1 MNSRRSFIRRAG
13 VLAGTSVLASA
24 LQQQAFGLG
33 FAGKKMAPSDRINV
47 AAIGING
54 MGWADLKSSLKQ
66 PGVQV
71 VMLCDVDKNVLST
84 RMADLA
90 KLNVDISKIKT
101 TGDYRQVLDNKD
113 VDVVIIGT
121 PDHWHALIMMEACAA
136 GKDVYVEKP
145 VGNSIGECRAMVAA
159 QKKYNRA
166 VQGGQW
172 QRSQQ
177 HFQDALDFIYT
188 GQLGNIRTVKVWCY
202 QDWMKPG
209 PVLPDTLPPPGVD
222 YKTWLGPPK
231 TRAFNASRYLF
242 NFRWFWDYAGGLMT
256 DWGVHLLDY
265 GLLGMKSPTP
275 KSVSALGGRFA
286 YPDLYEETPDTL
298 TTLYEFDGFNMV
310 WDSAM
315 GIDNGSY
322 NRDHGIAYIGNNGTL
337 ILNRGGW
344 EVIEEKQS
352 KNKVSRPLAN
362 QSDNGLD
369 KHWENFVSVV
379 KSRKTEDLHCPIQA
393 GAHVATVA
401 QMGNIAF
408 RSGKK
413 LEWDAAKERFTDEA
427 INKEYL
433 MKEYLNGYKLPK
445 V

>member
-33 FAGKKMAPSDRINV
+33 FAGIKMAPSDRINV

-172 QRSQQ
+172 QRSQK
-177 HFQDALDFIYT
+177 HFQDALDFVYT
-188 GQLGNIRTVKVWCY
+188 GQLGNIRTVKVWSY

-209 PVLPDTLPPPGVD
+209 PVVPDTAPPAGVD
-222 YKTWLGPPK
+222 YKTWLGPAP
-231 TRAFNASRYLF
+231 TRSFNSSRFHF

-265 GLLGMKSPTP
+265 GLLGMKAGNP
-275 KSVSALGGRFA
+275 KTIAALGGDFA
-286 YPDLYEETPDTL
+286 YPDLYQETPDTL
-298 TTLYEFDGFNMV
+298 TTLYEFDHFNLV

-315 GIDNGSY
+315 GIGNGSY
-322 NRDHGIAYIGNNGTL
+322 GRDHGIAYIGNNATL
-337 ILNRGGW
+337 VLSRGGW
-344 EVIEEKQS
+344 EVIDEKMS
-352 KNKVSRPLAN
+352 KIKIERPLARPT
-362 QSDNGLD
+362 DNGLD
-369 KHWENFVSVV
+369 NHWKNFIEVV
-379 KSRKTEDLHCPIQA
+379 RSRKMEDLHCSIEA

-401 QMGNIAF
+401 QLGNISY
-408 RSGKK
+408 RSGKRSN
-413 LEWDAAKERFTDEA
+413 WDADRFTDDA
-427 INKEYL
+427 VNNEYL
-433 MKEYLNGYKLPK
+433 MKAYHNGYTLPK
-445 V
+445 I

>member
-1 MNSRRSFIRRAG
+1 MNSRRSFIRQAG
-13 VLAGTSVLASA
+13 LFAGTSMLAGS
-24 LQQQAFGLG
+24 FSESVFNGLSR
-33 FAGKKMAPSDRINV
+33 KMAPGDRINV

-54 MGWADLKSSLKQ
+54 MGWADLLSSLKQ

-71 VMLCDVDKNVLST
+71 VMLCDTDKNVLDK

-90 KLNVDISKIKT
+90 KLNLDISKIKT
-101 TGDYRQVLDNKD
+101 TGDYRHVLDNKD

-121 PDHWHALIMMEACAA
+121 PDHWHALIMIEACAA

-172 QRSQQ
+172 QRSQK
-177 HFQDALDFIYT
+177 HFQDALDFVYT

-209 PVLPDTLPPPGVD
+209 PVVPDTAPPAGAD
-222 YKTWLGPPK
+222 YKMWLGPAE
-231 TRAFNASRYLF
+231 TRPFNSSRYLF

-265 GLLGMKSPTP
+265 GLLGMKAGNP
-275 KSVSALGGRFA
+275 KTIAALGGDFA
-286 YPDLYEETPDTL
+286 YPDLYQETPDTL
-298 TTLYEFDGFNMV
+298 TTLYEFDHFNLV

-315 GIDNGSY
+315 GIGNGSY
-322 NRDHGIAYIGNNGTL
+322 GRDHGIAYIGNNATL
-337 ILNRGGW
+337 VLSRGGW
-344 EVIEEKQS
+344 EVIDEKMS
-352 KNKVSRPLAN
+352 KIKIERPLVKPT
-362 QSDNGLD
+362 DNGLD
-369 KHWENFVSVV
+369 NHWQNFIEVV
-379 KSRKTEDLHCPIQA
+379 RSRKMDNLHCPIEA

-401 QMGNIAF
+401 QLGNISY
-408 RSGKK
+408 RSGKRLSWVTDK
-413 LEWDAAKERFTDEA
+413 FTDEA
-427 INKEYL
+427 VNNEYL
-433 MKEYLNGYKLPK
+433 MKTYHNGYSLPNI
-445 V
+445 